1 MDYDRACGKK
11 KKKSL
16 GVFIRPR
23 TEVTSGTTTR
33 VLLLLGAFLLP
44 GP

>member
-1 MDYDRACGKK
+1 MGYDRACGKK
-11 KKKSL
+11 KKKV
-16 GVFIRPR
+16 GCFIRPR
-23 TEVTSGTTTR
+23 TDNTSGTTTR